1 MTSQAAQRKA
11 AVVERAGEK
20 RKERKLWQLMAQSSI
35 MGRQEV
41 MAMEKKEKKHEGSDE
56 SGKNIVFDN
65 QTENVH
71 SLSQNKANKMPTTTT
86 ATTQCGVAKGAEKA
100 GKNTNTHARVCVLV
114 CVCCG
119 TFKQQDM
126 RTIFGNLPPA
136 AARVAAATQRRR
148 CPGRAHN

>member
-1 MTSQAAQRKA
+1 MTSQAAQRQA

-41 MAMEKKEKKHEGSDE
+41 MAMEKKEKKKHEGSDE

-100 GKNTNTHARVCVLV
+100 GKNTNTHARVCVLWD
-114 CVCCG
+114 
-119 TFKQQDM
+119 F
-126 RTIFGNLPPA
+126 
-136 AARVAAATQRRR
+136 
-148 CPGRAHN
+148 

>member
-1 MTSQAAQRKA
+1 MATHGAIVNYGSTRSN
-11 AVVERAGEK
+11 GDG
-20 RKERKLWQLMAQSSI
+20 KEGK
-35 MGRQEV
+35 
-41 MAMEKKEKKHEGSDE
+41 KKHEGSDE

-86 ATTQCGVAKGAEKA
+86 MATTQCGVTKGAEKA

>member
-1 MTSQAAQRKA
+1 M
-11 AVVERAGEK
+11 VERAGEK

-41 MAMEKKEKKHEGSDE
+41 MAMEKKERKKHEGSDE